1 MPRASTRRTGVR
13 KAISLLDIPLYR
25 DYTFA
30 FFSEAAIKLCT
41 GKDLD
46 ELNQQTLNDI
56 IVGVSN
62 CIREEIEKLRTRNID
77 PCNTVPVPTT
87 GNDPRDKMSL
97 CHAYKTLT
105 DFSMGVK
112 HESFVLPSAFSLE
125 FTEFT
130 RSFMGSGKPK
140 REIFII
146 DEEVLA
152 LAVLGSYLTHSYAIG
167 GEYGYIYIDVVPYIL
182 ALERVRKMNSIARR
196 LIYTIQKNEGS
207 INTILLGIA
216 TAARLSIKEFIKDVA
231 RSDFHVIANFLRMSR
246 TGTKVMVKGFD
257 SIDVIQL
264 VKIIGRG
271 GIAGALYRMLA
282 RYPKTNFTSLRRFI
296 EMVSINLIKFQSFRK
311 PQYIYE
317 ILRYLTSDE
326 LNREGAQ
333 WYVKKNGEG
342 LGWSDIVNRFSNL
355 SRLVS

>member
-1 MPRASTRRTGVR
+1 MPRASTRRTSVR
-13 KAISLLDIPLYR
+13 KAISLLDLPLYR
-25 DYTFA
+25 DYIFA

-62 CIREEIEKLRTRNID
+62 CIGEEIEKLRTRNID
-77 PCNTVPVPTT
+77 PCNEVPVPTT
-87 GNDPRDKMSL
+87 KNDPRNKMNL
-97 CHAYKTLT
+97 CHAHKVLV

-130 RSFMGSGKPK
+130 RSFMGSGKLK
-140 REIFII
+140 REVFVV

-152 LAVLGSYLTHSYAIG
+152 LAVLGSYLTYSYAIG

-182 ALERVRKMNSIARR
+182 ALERVRKMNSIAGR

-216 TAARLSIKEFIKDVA
+216 TAARLSIKEFIKDVVK
-231 RSDFHVIANFLRMSR
+231 SDCHVIANFLRMTR

-271 GIAGALYRMLA
+271 GIAGALYGMLA
-282 RYPKTNFTSLRRFI
+282 RYPKPNFTSLRRFI
-296 EMVSINLIKFQSFRK
+296 EMISINLIKFQSFRK

-333 WYVKKNGEG
+333 WYVKKDGKG